1 MKERSN
7 TGANAAYT
15 PNMEAPEPQ
24 RRSHRALFGLLL
36 TLVLPPVGLAFL
48 WRQGVFRARG
58 RMLLTA
64 LATVEMALICIWML
78 PSEQPSP
85 VEPIPVAPPSVTVAP
100 DDGVVSALSNLDEL
114 LAQRQ
119 AERDAA
125 AGITPTPMATDS
137 AVFMAEQEA
146 IYNTIVYSVYG
157 EGAKYYHKDTVCNTQ
172 SNRRQL
178 TVREALE
185 EGLGVCPE
193 CDPPVPSVQIFN
205 P

>member
-1 MKERSN
+1 MKERST

-15 PNMEAPEPQ
+15 PNMDVPSGKRGS
-24 RRSHRALFGLLL
+24 RRAVFGLIL
-36 TLVLPPVGLAFL
+36 TLLLPPVGLAFL
-48 WRQGVFRARG
+48 WRQGVFRTRG
-58 RMLLTA
+58 RMLVSA

-78 PSEQPSP
+78 PSQQLSQAVP
-85 VEPIPVAPPSVTVAP
+85 VPVAPPSVTVAP

-125 AGITPTPMATDS
+125 AGITPTPQATDS
-137 AVFMAEQEA
+137 AAFMAEQEA
-146 IYNTIVYSVYG
+146 IYNTIVYSVIG
-157 EGAKYYHKDTVCNTQ
+157 SGAKYYHTGPVCNTQ

-185 EGLGVCPE
+185 EGLAVCPE
-193 CDPPVPSVQIFN
+193 CNPPVPSVQIFN
-205 P
+205 